1 MYNMESPYTIYLR
14 ELNKIFICTPTFDNK
29 MEYSNYWKQQT
40 EYSYELQ
47 NGEENGYGL
56 DTIWIL

>member
-1 MYNMESPYTIYLR
+1 
-14 ELNKIFICTPTFDNK
+14 